1 MRYSLQCKN
10 YEVDIKLQG
19 RQAKCYLQMANY
31 NTTWFALILK
41 YDWSHG
47 SVTLVSR
54 PNKISVKYL

>member
-31 NTTWFALILK
+31 NTT
-41 YDWSHG
+41 
-47 SVTLVSR
+47 
-54 PNKISVKYL
+54 